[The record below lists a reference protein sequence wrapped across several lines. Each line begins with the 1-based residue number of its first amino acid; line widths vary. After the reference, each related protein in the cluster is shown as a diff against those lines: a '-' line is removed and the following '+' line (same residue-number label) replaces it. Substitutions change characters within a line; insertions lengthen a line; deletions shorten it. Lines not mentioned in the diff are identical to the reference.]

1 MSQFTDVHIGNQ
13 LTVSSALPFLNESPI
28 LPGRDPI
35 NLGIGPSAIPGSI
48 YANGVVL
55 IGNPTSF
62 IIPEIPDAALMV
74 SRPNPVMNPLAAK
87 CIGLFKVSNFGI
99 PPSPPTPLDVQL
111 GDITKGPLDMVGV
124 TVNSLI
130 MTVVNNSTINIASP
144 TTILLTNEFLTGAYV
159 SAGARVKAGA
169 EIRNGVEATTGAET
183 GASVRT
189 QASITTAPLT
199 KAKVAIGKIFTGT
212 ALRNKKFDIEH
223 PTKKGHRLSHVCL
236 EGPTSDV
243 YVRGRLKNKNV
254 IELPEYW
261 SGLVDPDSITVSLT
275 PIGKP
280 DLSLHVKEIIE
291 NKIIL
296 SSDNLIQANCF
307 YHVYG
312 ERKDIEKNIPEYVGE
327 SPKDYPGDSTHSSIA
342 GYTYDTGGKE

>member
-1 MSQFTDVHIGNQ
+1 MAEFGNIHVGNQ
-13 LTVSSALPFLNESPI
+13 LTVAGGTPGVLDALI
-28 LPGRDPI
+28 LPGRDPTC
-35 NLGIGPSAIPGSI
+35 LGIGPSAIPGSI

-62 IIPEIPDAALMV
+62 VIPEVPDAALMI
-74 SRPNPVMNPLAAK
+74 SRPNPIVNPLAAK
-87 CIGLFKVSNFGI
+87 CVGLLKVSNFGL
-99 PPSPPTPLDVQL
+99 PPSPPTPLDVSL

-130 MTVVNNSTINIASP
+130 MTVVNSSTINIASP

-169 EIRNGVEATTGAET
+169 ETRSGVEATSGAET

-199 KAKVAIGKIFTGT
+199 KAKVAIGKIFTGHS
-212 ALRNKKFDIEH
+212 LKNKKFDIEH

-261 SGLVDPDSITVSLT
+261 SGLVDSDSITVSLT

>member
-1 MSQFTDVHIGNQ
+1 MAEFGNIHVGNQ
-13 LTVSSALPFLNESPI
+13 LTVAGGTPGVLDALI
-28 LPGRDPI
+28 LPGRDPTC
-35 NLGIGPSAIPGSI
+35 LGIGPSAIPGSI

-62 IIPEIPDAALMV
+62 VIPEVPDAALMI
-74 SRPNPVMNPLAAK
+74 SRPNPIVNPLAAK
-87 CIGLFKVSNFGI
+87 CVGLLKVSNFGL
-99 PPSPPTPLDVQL
+99 PPSPPTPLDVSL

-130 MTVVNNSTINIASP
+130 MTVVNSSTINIASP
-144 TTILLTNEFLTGAYV
+144 TTILLTNEFMTGAYV

-169 EIRNGVEATTGAET
+169 ETRNGVECTSGAET

-199 KAKVAIGKIFTGT
+199 KAKVAIGKIFTGHS
-212 ALRNKKFDIEH
+212 LKNKKFDIEH

-261 SGLVDPDSITVSLT
+261 SGLVDSDSITVSLT